1 MFGLAGRSAR
11 RVFLF
16 AVLLTAGALPV
27 CAQEFYSGKTVT
39 IIVSGAGAYE
49 NYARL
54 LARFMPKYLPG
65 TPAMIVQMMPGGG
78 GLRAANFLAKIAP
91 RDGTTIAATHGA
103 VITSALLAPEVTE
116 FDVKSFG
123 SIGNITRDTYLAYIW
138 STSPHQT
145 IEDAKTTEMIVG
157 GASVGGAGI
166 DLAIMVRDVLGY
178 KLKIVSGYKG
188 SNDTKLAME
197 RGEIQGTMGNTISSL
212 RTTDWLESGKV
223 RVLLQLGN
231 KANRDFPNVPLY
243 SSITRNEEER
253 QMLDVIAVRNEI
265 AKPYFAPPGVPA
277 ARLEI
282 LRRAFDSAIGEPEF
296 VAEASHQNMEIEDP
310 LTGEQLAEAINRI
323 TNTPPSV
330 VKKLNALFKNFKD
343 RP

>member
-1 MFGLAGRSAR
+1 MSELAGRPALS
-11 RVFLF
+11 VFLF
-16 AVLLTAGALPV
+16 AVLLTTGALPSR
-27 CAQEFYSGKTVT
+27 AQEFYSGKTIS

-54 LARFMPKYLPG
+54 MARFMPKYLPG
-65 TPAMIVQMMPGGG
+65 RPAMIVQSMPGGG

-103 VITSALLAPEVTE
+103 VLTSALLAPEVTE

-138 STSPHQT
+138 STAPHQT
-145 IEDAKTTEMIVG
+145 IEDAKTTELIVG

-166 DLAIMVRDVLGY
+166 DLAILVRDVLGY

-197 RGEIQGTMGNTISSL
+197 RGEIHGTMGNTVSSL
-212 RTTDWLESGKV
+212 QTAGWLDGDQV

-231 KANRDFPNVPLY
+231 KPHRDFPNVPFY
-243 SSITRNEEER
+243 SSITRNDEER
-253 QMLDVIAVRNEI
+253 QMLEVIAVRNEV
-265 AKPYFAPPGVPA
+265 AKPYFAPPGLPA
-277 ARLEI
+277 ARLEL
-282 LRRAFDSAIGEPEF
+282 LRRAFDSAIKEPEF
-296 VAEASHQNMEIEDP
+296 VADAARQNMDIEDS
-310 LTGEQLAEAINRI
+310 LTGEQLTEVINRV
-323 TNTPPSV
+323 TNTPLGV
-330 VKKLNALFKNFKD
+330 VQKLNALFKNFKD

>member
-1 MFGLAGRSAR
+1 MPGLAGRLAR
-11 RVFLF
+11 SVFLF
-16 AVLLTAGALPV
+16 AVLVTLGALPIL
-27 CAQEFYSGKTVT
+27 AQEFYSGKTVS

-49 NYARL
+49 NFARL
-54 LARFMPKYLPG
+54 LARYMPKYLPG
-65 TPAMIVQMMPGGG
+65 TPTMIVQMMPGGG

-103 VITSALLAPEVTE
+103 VLTSALLAPEVTE

-123 SIGNITRDTYLAYIW
+123 AIGNITRDTYLAYIW
-138 STSPHQT
+138 STAPHQK
-145 IEDAKTTEMIVG
+145 IEDAQTTEMIVG

-197 RGEIQGTMGNTISSL
+197 RGEIYGTMGNGISSL
-212 RTTDWLESGKV
+212 RATGWLESGKV
-223 RVLLQLGN
+223 RVLLQLGD
-231 KANRDFPNVPLY
+231 KPHRDFPNVPLY
-243 SSITRNEEER
+243 NSITRNEEER
-253 QMLDVIAVRNEI
+253 QMLEVIAVRNEI
-265 AKPYFAPPGVPA
+265 AKPYFAPPGLPA

-296 VAEASHQNMEIEDP
+296 VAEAARQTMEIEDS
-310 LTGEQLAEAINRI
+310 LTGEQLSAVIDRV

-330 VKKLNALFKNFKD
+330 TKKLDSLFKNFKD

>member
-1 MFGLAGRSAR
+1 MPGLADRPARS
-11 RVFLF
+11 VFLLV
-16 AVLLTAGALPV
+16 VLLTIGALPIR
-27 CAQEFYSGKTVT
+27 AQEFYSGKTVS

-54 LARFMPKYLPG
+54 MARFMPKYLPG

-103 VITSALLAPEVTE
+103 VLTSALLAPEVTE

-138 STSPHQT
+138 STSPHQK

-231 KANRDFPNVPLY
+231 KPNRDFPNVPLY

-253 QMLDVIAVRNEI
+253 QMLEVIAVRNEI

-296 VAEASHQNMEIEDP
+296 VAEAARQNMEIEDP

-330 VKKLNALFKNFKD
+330 VEKLNALFKNFKD